1 MKKPALQIFEE
12 HIAASRFRGQRVFG
26 TQLDNT
32 IKIDPRQNEEERLD
46 TLLHELLH
54 FLNPDAKECEV
65 VEAAAVLSTTL
76 WKYGYR
82 RALL

>member
-1 MKKPALQIFEE
+1 
-12 HIAASRFRGQRVFG
+12 VFG
-26 TQLDNT
+26 SQLDNT
-32 IKIDPRQNEEERLD
+32 IKIDPRQDEEERLD

-54 FLNPDAKECEV
+54 FLNPDAKEGEV

-82 RALL
+82 RVML